1 MNKKIC
7 FILCVNN
14 EMLFEECMLY
24 LERLYVP
31 EGYET
36 ELLTIYDAKSMTSG
50 YNEGMEAS
58 DAKYKIYMH
67 QDVFITDRYFLYE
80 LIDIFESDENIGMV
94 GIVGAPRMSEDGVMW
109 NVNRV
114 GSMYGKNNTRIDLC
128 DQYEKIDVD
137 KLKEVEAIDGLL
149 MATQYDVRWRDDL
162 FREFDFYDASQ
173 SIEFLKHNYKV
184 VVPVVEKPICVHDD
198 GYILNLKNYDEN
210 RKIYLDEYLEYIRQ
224 RHK

>member
-1 MNKKIC
+1 
-7 FILCVNN
+7 
-14 EMLFEECMLY
+14 MLLEECMLY

-36 ELLTIYDAKSMTSG
+36 ELLTIYDAKSMTAG

-58 DAKYKIYMH
+58 DAKYKIYLH

-80 LIDIFESDENIGMV
+80 LIDVFEADKSIGML
-94 GIVGAPRMSEDGVMW
+94 GIVGAPKMSEDGVMW

-114 GSMYGKNNTRIDLC
+114 GSMYGKNNTNLKLCNEFEKFEGEKLC
-128 DQYEKIDVD
+128 D
-137 KLKEVEAIDGLL
+137 VEAIDGLL
-149 MATQYDVRWRDDL
+149 MATQYDIKWRDDL
-162 FREFDFYDASQ
+162 FKEFDFYDASQ
-173 SIEFLKHNYKV
+173 SMEFIKNNYRV

-210 RKIYLDEYLEYIRQ
+210 RKIYLGEYLEYIKQ
-224 RHK
+224 RHQ